1 MSRDISIGL
10 GRLRVG
16 PRPRGGDWLAT
27 DLAYLKSEGFSF
39 IVSLLTGGEEV
50 ELELAEESSICAHL
64 GLDFY
69 SFPIIDRATPS
80 DRGAFEELA
89 KLLLTRLLR
98 GEVGFLHCRA
108 GLGRAPLLACTILF
122 SHGMPIKQAWT
133 ITENSRGQPVPDTEA
148 QRNWPRATPSPLTL
162 EDALSQ
168 LRLDSD
174 SQL

>member
-98 GEVGFLHCRA
+98 GEVDFCTAEPVWEEHRYWLAPSSSPMGCRLNKP
-108 GLGRAPLLACTILF
+108 GPSLRTLGDSLYRTPKHKETGPERRPL
-122 SHGMPIKQAWT
+122 P
-133 ITENSRGQPVPDTEA
+133 
-148 QRNWPRATPSPLTL
+148 
-162 EDALSQ
+162 
-168 LRLDSD
+168 
-174 SQL
+174 